1 MFNEYSV
8 ISLVC
13 GALFIICIILC
24 LIYFKQD
31 FLYCEKLKDE
41 KLKDE
46 KNKTSNL
53 NQPLI
58 II

>member
-1 MFNEYSV
+1 MFDEYSV

-13 GALFIICIILC
+13 GFLFIICIILC

-31 FLYCEKLKDE
+31 FIYCKKLNLHK
-41 KLKDE
+41 KDE
-46 KNKTSNL
+46 KNKDNL
-53 NQPLI
+53 NKPLI

>member
-13 GALFIICIILC
+13 GALFIICIILS
-24 LIYFKQD
+24 LIYFKED
-31 FLYCEKLKDE
+31 FIYCEK
-41 KLKDE
+41 KDE
-46 KNKTSNL
+46 KNKISNL

>member
-13 GALFIICIILC
+13 GALFISCIILC

-31 FLYCEKLKDE
+31 FLYCEKLKD
-41 KLKDE
+41 K
-46 KNKTSNL
+46 KNNL
-53 NQPLI
+53 NEPLVI
-58 II
+58 I